1 MTFKQRPQKQG
12 FTLIELLTVISI
24 IALMSGMFLVA
35 YRGAAQESNI
45 QKTRST
51 IQKISEVLNA
61 RMDEYASYPMA
72 LRLAS
77 GASLPANVVS
87 WDTRNPILD
96 TVAVLRERARLLAL
110 RDVIRMEMPDHP
122 DDIKYTY
129 FWWES
134 TKAQWNTPAYSESY
148 SPFLELA
155 LPGAFPSGLG
165 DASLSPNPGY
175 FIKNPLTSRAKS
187 IVTKLSTASGSS
199 RVPLVIADGVPF
211 PYGPNTVLPVNAI
224 PWDKTNANA
233 ELLFLIVEG
242 SDLNGSSATEL
253 FGKSE
258 VGDTDNDGLSE
269 FIDAFGSPIRWIRWP
284 AGAEGATRYF
294 PDMLN
299 PEIVDGSRLVVN
311 SEPYDRLGSDP
322 GWGTSQP
329 PGAGL
334 SPLVVSAGPDEKFGI
349 RFRDLDR
356 YSPPNP
362 VPPAVGLWQGIAS
375 YSCAEAPFDPANPIP
390 NARTGYRLQSFTDP
404 WFPRNP
410 ATIYSKAGEILPR
423 RPPFNV
429 YDIETSFPVDTLP
442 VSGDRSDDN
451 ISNFEGTGVSL

>member
-1 MTFKQRPQKQG
+1 MTSKQRPQKHG
-12 FTLIELLTVISI
+12 FTLVELLTVISI

-51 IQKISEVLNA
+51 IQKISDVLNA

-72 LRLAS
+72 LRLVS
-77 GASLPANVVS
+77 GAPLPANVVS
-87 WDTRNPILD
+87 WDTRTPVLD

-122 DDIKYTY
+122 DDLKYTK
-129 FWWES
+129 FWQNGRAGD
-134 TKAQWNTPAYSESY
+134 TFNT
-148 SPFLELA
+148 FLELN
-155 LPGAFPSGLG
+155 LPGRFVTGLG
-165 DASLSPNPGY
+165 DATVAPNPGY
-175 FIKNPLTSRAKS
+175 IVGNALTSRAKS
-187 IVTKLSTASGSS
+187 IITKLSMPFENAPGPTPVTV
-199 RVPLVIADGVPF
+199 RVPLVTLNGLPAVKPADYNNP
-211 PYGPNTVLPVNAI
+211 NAI

-258 VGDTDNDGLSE
+258 VGDTDNDGLNE

-284 AGAEGATRYF
+284 AGAEGATRYY

-299 PEIVDGSRLVVN
+299 PEIVFGTRLLVN

-322 GWGTSQP
+322 GWGTASP
-329 PGAGL
+329 PGTGL
-334 SPLVVSAGPDEKFGI
+334 APLVVSAGPDEKFGI
-349 RFRDLDR
+349 RFRELDR
-356 YSPPNP
+356 YDPNAL
-362 VPPAVGLWQGIAS
+362 VPDTIGTWQGTPS
-375 YSCAEAPFDPANPIP
+375 YSAAESPFVGSSYGL
-390 NARTGYRLQSFTDP
+390 RTLTDP
-404 WFPRNP
+404 WFPRDL
-410 ATIYSKAGEILPR
+410 TIYGTRMGETILDPER
-423 RPPFNV
+423 
-429 YDIETSFPVDTLP
+429 
-442 VSGDRSDDN
+442 VSENAEFGVGSNADDN

>member
-1 MTFKQRPQKQG
+1 MTSKQRHQKHG
-12 FTLIELLTVISI
+12 FTLVELLTVISI

-72 LRLAS
+72 LRLVS
-77 GASLPANVVS
+77 GAPLPANVVS
-87 WDTRNPILD
+87 WDTRTPVLD

-122 DDIKYTY
+122 DDLKYTK
-129 FWWES
+129 FWQN
-134 TKAQWNTPAYSESY
+134 ARAGDVFNT
-148 SPFLELA
+148 FLELN
-155 LPGAFPSGLG
+155 LPGRFVTGLG
-165 DASLSPNPGY
+165 DATVAPNPGY
-175 FIKNPLTSRAKS
+175 IVGNALTSRAKS
-187 IVTKLSTASGSS
+187 IITKLSMSIPMPGSPPRTV
-199 RVPLVIADGVPF
+199 RVPLVALNGLPAVTPDA
-211 PYGPNTVLPVNAI
+211 YNDPNAT

-258 VGDTDNDGLSE
+258 VGDTDNDGLNE
-269 FIDAFGSPIRWIRWP
+269 FIDAFGNPIRWIRWP
-284 AGAEGATRYF
+284 SGAEGATRYY

-299 PEIVDGSRLVVN
+299 PAIVSGTTLLVN

-322 GWGTSQP
+322 GWGTSLP

-334 SPLVVSAGPDEKFGI
+334 SPLVISAGPDEKFGI
-349 RFRDLDR
+349 RFRELDR
-356 YSPPNP
+356 YSPPAS
-362 VPPAVGLWQGIAS
+362 PPTEVGMWQGSTS
-375 YSCAEAPFDPANPIP
+375 YSDAEAPFNPAASSVL
-390 NARTGYRLQSFTDP
+390 NARTGYNLRSFTDP
-404 WFPRNP
+404 WFPRD
-410 ATIYSKAGEILPR
+410 AALFGIRMGE
-423 RPPFNV
+423 
-429 YDIETSFPVDTLP
+429 T
-442 VSGDRSDDN
+442 VSGASSDLENGEVALATNADDN

>member
-1 MTFKQRPQKQG
+1 MTYKQKPQKQG

-24 IALMSGMFLVA
+24 IAFMSGMFLVA

-77 GASLPANVVS
+77 GAPLPTNVVS
-87 WDTRNPILD
+87 WDERNPILD

-122 DDIKYTY
+122 DDLKYTY
-129 FWWES
+129 FWWNATRPLWS
-134 TKAQWNTPAYSESY
+134 GRPSPNNTFNA
-148 SPFLELA
+148 FLEMELTN
-155 LPGAFPSGLG
+155 PFPTGLG
-165 DASLSPNPGY
+165 DTAALADPGY
-175 FIKNPLTSRAKS
+175 AVKNALTSRAKS
-187 IVTKLSTASGSS
+187 IMTKLSMTVGST
-199 RVPLVIADGVPF
+199 RVPLVASNGRQVDTF
-211 PYGPNTVLPVNAI
+211 PPDLSNASI
-224 PWDKTNANA
+224 TPWDKTNANA

-258 VGDTDNDGLSE
+258 VSDTDNDGLSE
-269 FIDAFGSPIRWIRWP
+269 FIDAFGNPIRWIRWP
-284 AGAEGATRYF
+284 AGFEGATRYY

-299 PEIVDGSRLVVN
+299 PAIVLGTTLLVN

-322 GWGTSQP
+322 GWGTNRA
-329 PGAGL
+329 PGFGL
-334 SPLVVSAGPDEKFGI
+334 SPLVISAGPDEKFGI

-356 YSPPNP
+356 YSPPGP
-362 VPPAVGLWQGIAS
+362 PPGTMPPPAGPWQGIAS
-375 YSCAEAPFDPANPIP
+375 YSCAEAPFDPATPNPYGL
-390 NARTGYRLQSFTDP
+390 RSFTDP

-429 YDIETSFPVDTLP
+429 FDVENSFPVDTEP

>member
-24 IALMSGMFLVA
+24 ITLMSGMFLVA

-72 LRLAS
+72 LRLSS

-87 WDTRNPILD
+87 WDTRTPILD

-122 DDIKYTY
+122 DDIKYTP
-129 FWWES
+129 FWRGAR
-134 TKAQWNTPAYSESY
+134 TGTVFNA
-148 SPFLELA
+148 FLELN
-155 LPGAFPSGLG
+155 LPGSFPTGLG
-165 DASLSPNPGY
+165 DAVGLAAPGY
-175 FIKNPLTSRAKS
+175 IVQNSLTSRTKS
-187 IVTKLSTASGSS
+187 IMTKLSMIDGSS
-199 RVPLVIADGVPF
+199 RIPLATLNGVPS
-211 PYGPNTVLPVNAI
+211 TDSSAI

-284 AGAEGATRYF
+284 SGAEGATRYY
-294 PDMLN
+294 PDMLD
-299 PEIVDGSRLVVN
+299 PAIVSGTTLLVN

-322 GWGTSQP
+322 GWGTSLP

-349 RFRDLDR
+349 RFREMDR
-356 YSPPNP
+356 YSPPAT
-362 VPPAVGLWQGIAS
+362 PPTAVGMWQGSSS
-375 YSCAEAPFDPANPIP
+375 YSDAEAPFNPAASPVP
-390 NARTGYRLQSFTDP
+390 NARTGYNLRSFTDP
-404 WFPRNP
+404 WFPRDAAVYGIRMGETVSGAASDLEN
-410 ATIYSKAGEILPR
+410 GEIAIAA
-423 RPPFNV
+423 NA
-429 YDIETSFPVDTLP
+429 
-442 VSGDRSDDN
+442 DDN

>member
-1 MTFKQRPQKQG
+1 MTSKQRPQKQG

-24 IALMSGMFLVA
+24 IAFMSGMFLVA

-87 WDTRNPILD
+87 WDTRTPKLD

-122 DDIKYTY
+122 DDLKYTK
-129 FWWES
+129 FWQNGR
-134 TKAQWNTPAYSESY
+134 AGDVFNT
-148 SPFLELA
+148 FLELN
-155 LPGAFPSGLG
+155 LPGKFVTGLG
-165 DASLSPNPGY
+165 DASVAPNPGY
-175 FIKNPLTSRAKS
+175 VVGNALTSRAKS
-187 IVTKLSTASGSS
+187 IITKLSMPFETAPGPPPVTV
-199 RVPLVIADGVPF
+199 RVPLVTLNGLPAVKPADYNNP
-211 PYGPNTVLPVNAI
+211 NAI

-269 FIDAFGSPIRWIRWP
+269 FIDAFGNPIRWIRWP
-284 AGAEGATRYF
+284 SGSEGATRYY

-299 PEIVDGSRLVVN
+299 PAIVSGTTLLVN

-322 GWGTSQP
+322 GWGTSLP

-334 SPLVVSAGPDEKFGI
+334 SPLVISAGPDEKFGI
-349 RFRDLDR
+349 RFREFDR
-356 YSPPNP
+356 YSPPAS
-362 VPPAVGLWQGIAS
+362 PPTEVGMWQGSTS
-375 YSCAEAPFDPANPIP
+375 YSDAEASFNPAASPVL
-390 NARTGYRLQSFTDP
+390 NARTGYNLRSFTDP
-404 WFPRNP
+404 WFPRDAAVYGIRMGETVSGAVSDLEN
-410 ATIYSKAGEILPR
+410 GEIA
-423 RPPFNV
+423 
-429 YDIETSFPVDTLP
+429 
-442 VSGDRSDDN
+442 VSANADDN

>member
-1 MTFKQRPQKQG
+1 MTSKQRPQKQG

-24 IALMSGMFLVA
+24 IAFMSGMFLVA

-87 WDTRNPILD
+87 WDTRTPMLD

-122 DDIKYTY
+122 DDLKYTK
-129 FWWES
+129 FWQNGR
-134 TKAQWNTPAYSESY
+134 AGDVFNT
-148 SPFLELA
+148 FLELN
-155 LPGAFPSGLG
+155 LPGKFVTGLG
-165 DASLSPNPGY
+165 DASVAPNPGY
-175 FIKNPLTSRAKS
+175 VVGNALTSRAKS
-187 IVTKLSTASGSS
+187 IITKLSMPFETAPGPPPVTV
-199 RVPLVIADGVPF
+199 RVPLVTLNGLPAVKPADYNNPS
-211 PYGPNTVLPVNAI
+211 AI

-269 FIDAFGSPIRWIRWP
+269 FIDAFGNPIRWIRWP
-284 AGAEGATRYF
+284 AGFEGATRYY

-299 PEIVDGSRLVVN
+299 PAIVSGTTLLVN

-322 GWGTSQP
+322 GWGTNNP
-329 PGAGL
+329 PGLGL

-349 RFRDLDR
+349 RFRDVDR
-356 YSPPNP
+356 YSPPDP
-362 VPPAVGLWQGIAS
+362 MPPGAGLWQGIAS
-375 YSCAEAPFDPANPIP
+375 YSCAEAPFDPTNPAQ
-390 NARTGYRLQSFTDP
+390 NARTGYGLQSFTDP

-410 ATIYSKAGEILPR
+410 AATYRKAGEILLR

-429 YDIETSFPVDTLP
+429 FDVENSFPVDPEP

>member
-1 MTFKQRPQKQG
+1 MEFKRKSKAFG
-12 FTLIELLTVISI
+12 FTLIELLVVISI
-24 IALMSGMFLVA
+24 IGFMSGMFLVA

-61 RMDEYASYPMA
+61 RLDEYASYPMA
-72 LRLAS
+72 LRLADGS
-77 GASLPANVVS
+77 SLPANVVS
-87 WDTRNPILD
+87 WNATQD
-96 TVAVLRERARLLAL
+96 TVAVLKERARLLAL
-110 RDVIRMEMPDHP
+110 RDIIRMEMPDHP
-122 DDIKYTY
+122 DDIKYTP
-129 FWWES
+129 FWRGARS
-134 TKAQWNTPAYSESY
+134 GSAFNT
-148 SPFLELA
+148 FLELN
-155 LPGAFPSGLG
+155 LPGSFPSGLG
-165 DASLSPNPGY
+165 DLNVPAVPGY
-175 FIKNPLTSRAKS
+175 VVKNALTSQAKS
-187 IVTKLSTASGSS
+187 IMTKLSMVSGSE
-199 RVPLVIADGVPF
+199 RIPLATLNGVPSLA
-211 PYGPNTVLPVNAI
+211 PTAI

-258 VGDTDNDGLSE
+258 VGDTDEDGLKE
-269 FIDAFGSPIRWIRWP
+269 FIDAFGNPIRWIRWP
-284 AGAEGATRYF
+284 AGAEGATRYY

-299 PEIVDGSRLVVN
+299 PGIVDGARLLVN

-322 GWGTSQP
+322 GWRTDLP
-329 PGAGL
+329 PGTGL
-334 SPLVVSAGPDEKFGI
+334 TPLVISAGPDEKFGI
-349 RFRDLDR
+349 RFRDVDR

-362 VPPAVGLWQGIAS
+362 MPPEAGLWQGTAS
-375 YSCAEAPFDPANPIP
+375 YSCAEAPFDPGNPIL

-423 RPPFNV
+423 RQPFNV
-429 YDIETSFPVDTLP
+429 FDVENSFPVDTLP

-451 ISNFEGTGVSL
+451 ISNFDGTGVSL